1 MPEYKSIKCEL
12 CNKSYLNNYFYTHK
26 KSKIHLKKM
35 VQDGIKQEL
44 LKDDKIIVED
54 DNNIDLLI
62 NNIQINIEKI
72 KNIIAKN

>member
-35 VQDGIKQEL
+35 VQDELKQEL
-44 LKDDKIIVED
+44 LKDNEIVKDDED
-54 DNNIDLLI
+54 VNLLI
-62 NNIQINIEKI
+62 NNIQINLEKI
-72 KNIIAKN
+72 KNIIGNN